1 MDLLPAVDIRGGRVV
16 RLSQGEPTRETGY
29 HHDPVTLA
37 ERFIAQGARWLHIV
51 DLDRAFGDGDNSA
64 IITRIVSQFGAQVQ
78 LQLSGG
84 FRSLESIRSVL
95 SLPVTRLVLGT
106 AAITAPELI
115 SAAVAEAGERRI
127 AVGLDARN
135 GMVAIRGW
143 AQTTDQRADDVA
155 RRVVAAGVRTII
167 YTDVS
172 RDGML
177 SGPDIAGA
185 VALQQ
190 WGAQVIA
197 SGGVARLSDIGAIR
211 AAGLAGVIVGRA
223 LYEGR
228 FTLAEAVQ
236 EAGRQGE
243 GSGPG

>member
-1 MDLLPAVDIRGGRVV
+1 MDFLPAVDIRGGRVV
-16 RLSQGEPTRETGY
+16 RLSQGEPTQETAY

-37 ERFIAQGARWLHIV
+37 GRFIAQGARWLHIV

-64 IITRIVSQFGAQVQ
+64 IITRIVAKFGSQVELQV
-78 LQLSGG
+78 SGG
-84 FRSLESIRSVL
+84 FRSIESIRSVL
-95 SLPVTRLVLGT
+95 PLPVTRVVLGT
-106 AAITAPELI
+106 AAVTTPDVVT
-115 SAAVAEAGERRI
+115 AAVAEAGEGRI
-127 AVGLDARN
+127 AVGLDVRH

-143 AQTTDQRADDVA
+143 AQTTDQLADDVA

-185 VALQQ
+185 VALQR
-190 WGAQVIA
+190 WGARVIA
-197 SGGVARLSDIGAIR
+197 SGGVAQLTDIRAIR
-211 AAGLAGVIVGRA
+211 EAGLSGVIVGRA

-228 FTLAEAVQ
+228 FSVAEAVK

>member
-1 MDLLPAVDIRGGRVV
+1 MDVLPAVDIRGGRVV
-16 RLSQGEPTRETGY
+16 RLSQGEPTRETAY

-64 IITRIVSQFGAQVQ
+64 IITRIVSKFGSQVQ

-84 FRSLESIRSVL
+84 FRSIESIRAVL
-95 SLPVTRLVLGT
+95 PLPVTRVVLGT
-106 AAITAPELI
+106 AAITAPEVVP
-115 SAAVAEAGERRI
+115 AAVAEAGADRI
-127 AVGLDARN
+127 AVGLDARH
-135 GMVAIRGW
+135 GMVTIRGW

-155 RRVVAAGVRTII
+155 RQVVAAGVRTII

-185 VALQQ
+185 VALQH

-197 SGGVARLSDIGAIR
+197 SGGVARLTDIRAIR
-211 AAGLAGVIVGRA
+211 EAGLSGVIVGRA

-228 FTLAEAVQ
+228 FSLAEAVK
-236 EAGRQGE
+236 EAGQQGE
-243 GSGPG
+243 GSGAG